1 MLPVGLLVVISLL
14 NSHYLHPLFSHLSGR
29 ILLVGA
35 ALLVMGGSL
44 VIKKIVNIKV

>member
-1 MLPVGLLVVISLL
+1 MAKDLSHMINACLLSGRLLLVV
-14 NSHYLHPLFSHLSGR
+14 
-29 ILLVGA
+29 A